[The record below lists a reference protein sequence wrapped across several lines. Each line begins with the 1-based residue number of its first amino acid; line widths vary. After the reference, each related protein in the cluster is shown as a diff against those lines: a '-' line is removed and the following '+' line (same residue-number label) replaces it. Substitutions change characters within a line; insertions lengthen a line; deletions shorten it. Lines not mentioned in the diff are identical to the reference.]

1 MPSLLI
7 RNMSESTKR
16 QLAIRAAGHGR
27 SQQDEVL
34 SILDKALNSENGTWL
49 DSLLEKSESVG
60 GIEIPEVKRHSPRLT
75 GALL

>member
-16 QLAIRAAGHGR
+16 QLAIRAAEHGC

-34 SILDKALNSENGTWL
+34 SILDKALSSENGTWL

-60 GIEIPEVKRHSPRLT
+60 GIDIPESKRYAPRLT
-75 GALL
+75 GVPL

>member
-16 QLAIRAAGHGR
+16 RLAIRAAEDGC

-34 SILDKALNSENGTWL
+34 RILDRALNHKDSTWL
-49 DSLLEKSESVG
+49 DALLEKSESVG
-60 GIEIPEVKRHSPRLT
+60 GIEIPEAKRHTPRLT
-75 GALL
+75 GVSL

>member
-16 QLAIRAAGHGR
+16 QLAIRAAEDGC

-34 SILDKALNSENGTWL
+34 LILEEALNPKKATWL
-49 DSLLEKSESVG
+49 DALLEKSESVG
-60 GIEIPEVKRHSPRLT
+60 GIEIPEAKRHAPRLT
-75 GALL
+75 GVLL